1 MRAVRA
7 VAIGA
12 ESAHEGRWEG
22 VRVSDATQPVDLA
35 QLDDALF
42 ARLYTERIEPC
53 FASNEE
59 HRVEAVTKFKTG
71 SAIAVGV
78 SLAVALAI
86 GAMMQDLGAGV
97 GFGFVVA
104 VIGLV
109 IAYQPLA
116 KVAKKL
122 KQEYCAAIA
131 DAMGASY
138 TIGGFEPPALE
149 RLKALKL
156 LPGYA
161 RSSFEDLF
169 SGSHKGARYEL
180 YEGHLETRSTDSK
193 GRTRYMTVFRGQ
205 LIRMHFPRE
214 FLGVTIVR
222 RDAGVFNAFG
232 GGEVDGKKLERV
244 RLVASQFEKAFEVWG
259 TDQVEA
265 RYLLHPVMMERL
277 IALETGLHG
286 KRIRCAF
293 EGGDLLVAVEGGN
306 LFEPGD
312 MFKPL
317 VDPSRARRIVDEIA
331 SVVKVMDQVLTAQ
344 TLRPPAS

>member
-1 MRAVRA
+1 
-7 VAIGA
+7 
-12 ESAHEGRWEG
+12 
-22 VRVSDATQPVDLA
+22 
-35 QLDDALF
+35 LDDAPQTLDLAHLDDATF
-42 ARLYTERIEPC
+42 QRLYKERIEPC

-59 HRVEAVTKFKTG
+59 GRLAAVKDFKNG
-71 SAIAVGV
+71 LMIAAG
-78 SLAVALAI
+78 VAL
-86 GAMMQDLGAGV
+86 GA
-97 GFGFVVA
+97 A
-104 VIGLV
+104 VIGYLVAQDVALGFAFGAIVGLIGGV

-116 KVAKKL
+116 KLAKKL

-131 DAMGASY
+131 SAMGA
-138 TIGGFEPPALE
+138 TFDVGGFNPPALA
-149 RLKALKL
+149 RLKALRL
-156 LPGYA
+156 VPGYD
-161 RSSFEDLF
+161 RSNFEDLF
-169 SGSHKGARYEL
+169 TGAHKGARYEL
-180 YEGHLETRSTDSK
+180 YEGHLEQRTTDSK
-193 GRTRYMTVFRGQ
+193 GRTRYSTVFRGQ

-222 RDAGVFNAFG
+222 RDAGVFNVFG
-232 GGEVDGKKLERV
+232 GGDVDGKKLDRV
-244 RLVASQFEKAFEVWG
+244 RLVASEFEKAFEVWG

-317 VDPSRARRIVDEIA
+317 VDPARARRIVDEIA
-331 SVVKVMDQVLTAQ
+331 SVVRVMDQVLTAQ
-344 TLRPPAS
+344 VIR

>member
-1 MRAVRA
+1 MN
-7 VAIGA
+7 
-12 ESAHEGRWEG
+12 
-22 VRVSDATQPVDLA
+22 DATQPIDLA
-35 QLDDALF
+35 RLDDALF
-42 ARLYTERIEPC
+42 ARLYRERIEPC
-53 FASNEE
+53 FHANEE
-59 HRVEAVTKFKTG
+59 HRVEAVKRFQTG
-71 SAIAVGV
+71 AAI
-78 SLAVALAI
+78 SVALAL
-86 GAMMQDLGAGV
+86 GLGVAAAMMTQEAGPGFV
-97 GFGFVVA
+97 FGFIA
-104 VIGLV
+104 IFIGLI

-116 KVAKKL
+116 KLTKKL

-131 DAMGASY
+131 EAMGATYAIS
-138 TIGGFEPPALE
+138 GFSPPALP

-156 LPGYA
+156 LPSYD
-161 RSSFEDLF
+161 RSAFEDLF
-169 SGSHKGARYEL
+169 AGAHKGARYEL
-180 YEGHLETRSTDSK
+180 YEGHLEQRSTDSK
-193 GRTRYMTVFRGQ
+193 GRTRYTTVFRGQ

-222 RDAGVFNAFG
+222 RDAGVFNVFG
-232 GGEVDGKKLERV
+232 GGQLDGKKLERV
-244 RLVASQFEKAFEVWG
+244 RLVASEFEKAFEVWG

-331 SVVKVMDQVLTAQ
+331 SVVKLMDQVLTAQ
-344 TLRPPAS
+344 TLRS

>member
-1 MRAVRA
+1 MN
-7 VAIGA
+7 
-12 ESAHEGRWEG
+12 
-22 VRVSDATQPVDLA
+22 DATQLIDLA
-35 QLDDALF
+35 HLDDALF
-42 ARLYTERIEPC
+42 ARLYKDRIEPC
-53 FASNEE
+53 FHANEE
-59 HRVEAVTKFKTG
+59 HRVEAVKKFKTG
-71 SAIAVGV
+71 VVISIAVAA
-78 SLAVALAI
+78 AVAV
-86 GAMMQDLGAGV
+86 GAGLMTQEL
-97 GFGFVVA
+97 GPGLIFGLVA
-104 VIGLV
+104 VVIGLV

-116 KVAKKL
+116 KLAKKL

-131 DAMGASY
+131 EAMGASY
-138 TIGGFEPPALE
+138 AIAGFSPPALP
-149 RLKALKL
+149 RLKSLKL
-156 LPGYA
+156 LPSYD
-161 RSSFEDLF
+161 RSNFEDLF
-169 SGSHKGARYEL
+169 SGAHKGARYEL

-193 GRTRYMTVFRGQ
+193 GRTRYTTVFRGQ

-232 GGEVDGKKLERV
+232 GGQLDGKKLERV
-244 RLVASQFEKAFEVWG
+244 RLVASEFEKAFEVWG

-344 TLRPPAS
+344 TLRS